1 MPKTIEVR
9 NDIFVTGSV
18 ACDEKILREYY
29 RENVENLIKVFD
41 ECKKIFKLENTK
53 MLINNIRKKSTRGQ
67 FVHGKDE
74 IRIDLRSYDFDE
86 IIKTIIH
93 EMTHAK
99 QAFDKKLKV
108 KNSKMIWNDEEFK
121 NPKDHD
127 EYLNLPWEIEARK
140 NSEKYFEKVK
150 KAISK

>member
-9 NDIFVTGSV
+9 NDVFVTGSV
-18 ACDEKILREYY
+18 ACDDKVLREYY
-29 RENVENLIKVFD
+29 RDNVENLIKVFD

-53 MLINNIRKKSTRGQ
+53 MLINNIRKKSTSGQ
-67 FVHGKDE
+67 FVHQLDE
-74 IRIDLRSYDFDE
+74 IRIDIRSYNFDD

-99 QAFDKKLKV
+99 QSFDKKLKV
-108 KNSKMIWNDEEFK
+108 KGSKMVWNNEEFS
-121 NPKDHD
+121 NPKNHD

-140 NSEKYFEKVK
+140 NSEKYFDKVK
-150 KAISK
+150 KTISK